1 MSTNKRVLRFIVQG
15 QAVRL
20 DPACDFSGLVAGSVG
35 YLHAEFQ
42 LDSAWNGC
50 KVAASFW
57 RGGREYAVL
66 LRSGACL
73 IPAEAVTG
81 KLVGVSL
88 TGVRQGYRL
97 TTNRIYIEQ
106 EVQANGNG

>member
-1 MSTNKRVLRFIVQG
+1 MSTNKRALRFIVQG
-15 QAVRL
+15 QAIKL

-57 RGGREYAVL
+57 QGKNEHAAL
-66 LRSGACL
+66 LRNGTCL
-73 IPAEAVTG
+73 IPAEALTG
-81 KLVGVSL
+81 KLFGVSL
-88 TGVRQGYRL
+88 TGMRQDYRI

-106 EVQANGNG
+106 EVLNNGNG